1 MFPGFVALLLTAV
14 AVGSG
19 VAFTDRRARMVLGI
33 GLVALALSFGPSFP
47 LYGFLYRVFP
57 PLSMIRGVVRFG
69 EIVLAAVAILA
80 GFGLAALTARVR
92 GRVMAA
98 VAILLV
104 IVANGEAL
112 RAPFAYTRYEGI
124 PRLYDVLRT
133 APDDTVVVSMPFY
146 PTASFH
152 FNTAFMLG
160 STRFWK
166 PIVNGYSGF
175 KPPSLYANV
184 EALRG
189 FPDDRSMARLGELGV
204 THVIV
209 DARHMQEAAV
219 DRVEQYPQL
228 RLMFTDG
235 SLRLYTLNK
244 TP

>member
-1 MFPGFVALLLTAV
+1 
-14 AVGSG
+14 
-19 VAFTDRRARMVLGI
+19 
-33 GLVALALSFGPSFP
+33 
-47 LYGFLYRVFP
+47 
-57 PLSMIRGVVRFG
+57 
-69 EIVLAAVAILA
+69 
-80 GFGLAALTARVR
+80 
-92 GRVMAA
+92 
-98 VAILLV
+98 
-104 IVANGEAL
+104 
-112 RAPFAYTRYEGI
+112 
-124 PRLYDVLRT
+124 
-133 APDDTVVVSMPFY
+133 MPFY

-209 DARHMQEAAV
+209 DARHMPEASV
-219 DRVEQYPQL
+219 NRVEQYPQL

-235 SLRLYTLNK
+235 WLRLYSLSK
-244 TP
+244 RAP